1 MGPTGSKSDPKNDG
15 KKCQNPIPGSPWP
28 PVRPRG
34 HLFGILAPFWHH
46 FCANLGGAQRP
57 PDLQNTSQ
65 MDPECHR
72 LPVYSDPV
80 LFPGVPEPGVL
91 GVLAICKILRSMSPG
106 RGAGGRGRQPL
117 RSAAPACGSRGVF
130 RILQQSFVSQPSDIQ
145 SLKEFSLP
153 VGPASGAGPCREVLS
168 F

>member
-1 MGPTGSKSDPKNDG
+1 MKKTLRKSTETWALRVPTVTHKLSIKR
-15 KKCQNPIPGSPWP
+15 QNPIPGSPWP

-46 FCANLGGAQRP
+46 VCANLGGAQRP

-65 MDPECHR
+65 MDPKCHR

-117 RSAAPACGSRGVF
+117 RSAAPLRGEQGRVAD
-130 RILQQSFVSQPSDIQ
+130 LPGTFVS
-145 SLKEFSLP
+145 
-153 VGPASGAGPCREVLS
+153 
-168 F
+168 